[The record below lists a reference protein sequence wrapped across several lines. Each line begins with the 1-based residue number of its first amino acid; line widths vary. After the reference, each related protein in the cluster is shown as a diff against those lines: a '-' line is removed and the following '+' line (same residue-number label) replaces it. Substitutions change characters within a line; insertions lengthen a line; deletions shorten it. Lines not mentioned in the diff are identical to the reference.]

1 MQWFYKVISSIY
13 VGKEERV
20 IDEQTLIEQIR
31 RGETAAFR
39 KLVESY
45 GEHVYQAAYSILR
58 DVKEAE
64 DAAQETFIQVYK
76 SLPEYRSEGL
86 KMWITRIAIHKAI
99 DTKRK
104 IARRR
109 EEQFQEKSVIEQ
121 LSSHE
126 EDVLMRLVR
135 EEKTESLL
143 RRVAQ
148 LPASH
153 REVITAFYL
162 QDKTYD
168 QIAREQGVA
177 VKTVESKL
185 YRARSWIRNHWKE
198 EEWR

>member
-1 MQWFYKVISSIY
+1 M
-13 VGKEERV
+13 GKEERV